1 MLKIYHYDE
10 EKFHLIFRI
19 EGEEGI
25 NIISK
30 ILSNIKDSFYID
42 WQYILEEI
50 NEKNCII
57 NKKIEIKLHSA
68 GLKKF
73 LLISPLSKDVE
84 ILAVVPV

>member
-10 EKFHLIFRI
+10 EKFHLIFRV

-25 NIISK
+25 SIISK
-30 ILSNIKDSFYID
+30 ILSNIKDSFYVD

-57 NKKIEIKLHSA
+57 NKRIEIKLYRA
-68 GLKKF
+68 GMKKF
-73 LLISPLSKDVE
+73 LLISPIAKDVE